1 MLPVEVGE
9 DVDDSHQ
16 ADERE
21 TSEGRD
27 GETACKKMLYIPT
40 GEVQIN
46 FFILLGRGGRKV
58 RKGKLCNRGDRAP
71 YENTTQK
78 LIYYTD

>member
-9 DVDDSHQ
+9 DVDDGHQ

-27 GETACKKMLYIPT
+27 GETACKKILFIPT
-40 GEVQIN
+40 GEV
-46 FFILLGRGGRKV
+46 
-58 RKGKLCNRGDRAP
+58 
-71 YENTTQK
+71 
-78 LIYYTD
+78 